1 MHRLSGEDAGFLSM
15 EQPEQAMN
23 TIAVGSLRA
32 AGGGPTGVTIED
44 VRTHIAGRLD
54 QLPSFRWRIVP
65 VPFGLHNPMAVRDP
79 DFELDYHLREATLAD
94 GQSLDDLFARL
105 AEQRLDRRHP
115 LWQLTLVH
123 GLPGGEQALI
133 LKYHHCLADGVAAF
147 TTFSRVFSD
156 APTDPIPGVEL
167 PWRPEKVPSKLLLV
181 WLALLDHLAAL
192 LSIPGIAIRAKQGFD
207 AVKARRAR
215 ATVAVPEFSGAA
227 PNSALNDAFT
237 PERTY
242 ARAMLPL
249 AAVKQTKDAA
259 DVTLN
264 DVVLATVAGGLRGY
278 LAERDELP
286 SIPLLASVPVSY
298 EAADAPVR
306 QAGNRFWSFTTSLAT
321 DVADPAERL
330 DAISATAAEAKEQL
344 TVLGPDLMPA
354 VLDHVPPF
362 ITEPGARAL
371 IDRLKASD
379 DLVDAN
385 VLVSNIRGPAEPWSL
400 FGCEVHDLF
409 IDGPPSNGV
418 GLNVMLWSYGDRLL
432 LGILAFADALRDPAA
447 LTRHVEAAFAELHDA
462 VVAEP
467 AAPTP
472 SA

>member
-32 AGGGPTGVTIED
+32 PGGGATGVTIED

-54 QLPSFRWRIVP
+54 QLPSFRWRVVP

-79 DFELDYHLREATLAD
+79 DFELDYHLREATLTD
-94 GQSLDDLFARL
+94 GQSLDDLFAHL
-105 AEQRLDRRHP
+105 AEQHLDRRHP

-156 APTDPIPGVEL
+156 APTDPIPGVEV

-181 WLALLDHLAAL
+181 WLAFLDHLAAL
-192 LSIPGIAIRAKQGFD
+192 LSIPGIALRAKRGFD
-207 AVKARRAR
+207 AVKARRAK
-215 ATVAVPEFSGAA
+215 ASVAVPEFQGAA

-237 PERTY
+237 PQRAY
-242 ARAMLPL
+242 ARAVLPL
-249 AAVKQTKDAA
+249 AAVKEAKDAA
-259 DVTLN
+259 GVTLN

-286 SIPLLASVPVSY
+286 ALPLLASVPVSY
-298 EAADAPVR
+298 EAPHAPIR

-330 DAISATAAEAKEQL
+330 AAISATAAEAKEQL
-344 TVLGPDLMPA
+344 SILGPELMPE

-362 ITEPGARAL
+362 ITEPGAKAL
-371 IDRLKASD
+371 IERLRAVEPD
-379 DLVDAN
+379 GLVDAN
-385 VLVSNIRGPAEPWSL
+385 VLISNIRGPAEPWSL

-462 VVAEP
+462 VVAP
-467 AAPTP
+467 ATP
-472 SA
+472 VA